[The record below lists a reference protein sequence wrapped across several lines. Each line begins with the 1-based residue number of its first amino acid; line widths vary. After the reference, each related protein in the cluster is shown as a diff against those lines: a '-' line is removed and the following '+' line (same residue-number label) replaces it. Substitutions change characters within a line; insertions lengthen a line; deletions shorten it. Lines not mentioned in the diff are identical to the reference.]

1 VEKVM
6 DRTMVLAKTDKG
18 IEELR
23 DRMHGLPQRLRSV
36 LVVVDGR
43 QSVGALLDRFGEV
56 SGVPVTLA
64 RLLDQGFVAVSS
76 SEAVAEIADRSPD

>member
-43 QSVGALLDRFGEV
+43 QSVGALLDRFGE
-56 SGVPVTLA
+56 
-64 RLLDQGFVAVSS
+64 
-76 SEAVAEIADRSPD
+76 